1 MSDADDGAEAEARA
15 VLAAN
20 VIAARHRLGMTQ
32 AELAQASGIA
42 QQQISRI
49 EQGTRDAR
57 LDTLVRL
64 AQALQ
69 VDADALLKR
78 PWKK

>member
-1 MSDADDGAEAEARA
+1 MSDADEPEEARKA
-15 VLAAN
+15 LARN
-20 VIAARHRLGMTQ
+20 VIAARHRLRMTQ
-32 AELAQASGIA
+32 EELAVASKIK

-49 EQGTRDAR
+49 ESGTRYAR

-69 VDADALLKR
+69 VGVCELLR
-78 PWKK
+78 RSWKK